1 MNKQSGVLAF
11 PVAIVCHDA
20 GAANHVVAWVKNGLL
35 NGDCRVVMEGP
46 ARKIWVTNGL
56 DGNVLYPAITDALC
70 DAACLISGTGW
81 GSNLE
86 HDARVLARQQNLP
99 AIAVLDHWV
108 NYQPRF
114 ERRDER
120 LLPDELWVTDTYA
133 YAMAMREFSGIPV
146 CLMENTYISELVK
159 NISTVSLSPDRIGST
174 VLYVLEPARSD
185 WGREGSSG
193 EFQALDYF
201 IGNIALMKAGNDPL
215 IVLRPHPSDPPG
227 KYDQWI
233 AAHPEFRIR
242 IDDSPDL
249 AYSIARARCVVGC
262 QTYAMVVALE
272 AGKKVISSLPPWAPP
287 CSLPHSEILILSAM
301 AKNASR

>member
-1 MNKQSGVLAF
+1 MNEQSGVLAF
-11 PVAIVCHDA
+11 PAAIACHDA

-46 ARKIWVTNGL
+46 ARKIWIANGL
-56 DGNVLYPAITDALC
+56 EENVLYPALTDALC

-86 HDARVLARQQNLP
+86 HDARLLARKRHLP
-99 AIAVLDHWV
+99 VVAVLDHWV

-114 ERRDER
+114 ERQGER

-133 YAMAMREFSGIPV
+133 YATAMREFPGIPV
-146 CLMENTYISELVK
+146 CLMENAYISQLVK

-185 WGREGSSG
+185 WGRHGWSG

-201 IGNIALMKAGNDPL
+201 IEHITLVDEGNNPS

-233 AAHPEFRIR
+233 SAHPEFRIR

-249 AYSIARARCVVGC
+249 ACSIARVRCVVGC

-287 CSLPHSEILILSAM
+287 CSLPHSEILMLSAM
-301 AKNASR
+301 VENASR